1 VKVDFY
7 YPPLPPSAA
16 AEAARRAQ
24 ALGYDG
30 FFAAETSHDPF
41 LPLLPATLA
50 APGIDVGTAIAVAF
64 PRSPMV
70 TAQISWD
77 LAAASQGHFILGLG
91 TQVKAHI
98 NRRFSTDWTAPGPRM
113 REYILAL
120 RAVFTSW
127 QEGEPLRFEGEHY
140 KLSLMTPFFN
150 PGPIQHPE
158 IPIAVAG
165 VGPYLCRVAGEL
177 CQGFHVHPFHTV
189 RYLDEVVLPAIAQG
203 AASAGRKPDDVDRIT
218 TVIVVTGHDQAEME
232 QMAEAAKMQVAFY
245 ASTPTYRGILEL
257 HGWDF
262 GDRLTSMSKRGEW
275 DQMAGLISDDVL
287 AEVAVIASPDR
298 LGEAIRRRYG
308 DRVQRVGFYLVG
320 GVKWSDEEEQAL
332 VAATK

>member
-1 VKVDFY
+1 
-7 YPPLPPSAA
+7 
-16 AEAARRAQ
+16 
-24 ALGYDG
+24 
-30 FFAAETSHDPF
+30 
-41 LPLLPATLA
+41 
-50 APGIDVGTAIAVAF
+50 
-64 PRSPMV
+64 MV